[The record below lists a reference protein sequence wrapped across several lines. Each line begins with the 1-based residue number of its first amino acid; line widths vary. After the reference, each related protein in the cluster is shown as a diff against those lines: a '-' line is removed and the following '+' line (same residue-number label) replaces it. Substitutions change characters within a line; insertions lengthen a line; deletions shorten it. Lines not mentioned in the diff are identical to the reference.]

1 MGNISKSDSSKVIT
15 PYAKCLHCDKIARI
29 EFVDNKIDRIK
40 VYCEGNHS
48 EIISLVSYVRFI
60 KENKAKPNLKCD
72 EHNKEIIRYCKN
84 CKAHQCE
91 RCFVDKRFTHE
102 YLPLQLSN
110 DEIDIIYN
118 NINREYKS
126 IDDKIKEKNEILFK
140 SLLSLFS
147 VLVEANFAY
156 LNYNTVYN
164 IKYINNSMKEIIKEL
179 SKPLITFTEIKTEK
193 SLESSPVFLLKDNK
207 TLLLT
212 LGQIL
217 CLIDKETFETKAR
230 INSDFS
236 FDKSVELDNEKIV
249 TYSQCRIHIWDK
261 KEKSYQREYIVKKEG
276 NFVIDYVLNLTHNRF
291 GVFINDNKVN
301 KFEIYSAVFPF
312 CLITTI
318 MLSSRFLSAIL
329 IKEKEKIAVLLN
341 DDEHLFF
348 IDIIKT
354 YRIERGRMKCIDDI
368 GRGVMIQKND
378 MIIIGGDKE
387 ISIIGINIGIVKEK
401 IKDKQFDLI
410 SSMINLN
417 DDVII
422 YTNVN
427 YDFVAYDIKLKIKCI
442 KIIIKPEVRDIIRLD
457 DDTLLICPNFE
468 QMKQIKYS
476 IKTKL

>member
-1 MGNISKSDSSKVIT
+1 
-15 PYAKCLHCDKIARI
+15 
-29 EFVDNKIDRIK
+29 
-40 VYCEGNHS
+40 
-48 EIISLVSYVRFI
+48 
-60 KENKAKPNLKCD
+60 
-72 EHNKEIIRYCKN
+72 
-84 CKAHQCE
+84 
-91 RCFVDKRFTHE
+91 
-102 YLPLQLSN
+102 
-110 DEIDIIYN
+110 
-118 NINREYKS
+118 
-126 IDDKIKEKNEILFK
+126 
-140 SLLSLFS
+140 
-147 VLVEANFAY
+147 
-156 LNYNTVYN
+156 
-164 IKYINNSMKEIIKEL
+164 MKEIIKEL

-193 SLESSPVFLLKDNK
+193 SLQYSPVILLKDSK

-217 CLIDKETFETKAR
+217 SLIDKRTFETKAT
-230 INSDFS
+230 INSDYS

-276 NFVIDYVLNLTHNRF
+276 NFVIDYLLNLTNNRF

-301 KFEIYSAVFPF
+301 KFEIYSAVFPY

-318 MLSSRFLSAIL
+318 MLNSRLLSAIL

-354 YRIERGRMKCIDDI
+354 YIIERGRMKCIDDI
-368 GRGVMIQKND
+368 GRGVMMQKND

-387 ISIIGINIGIVKEK
+387 ISIIGINDRIVKEK

-410 SSMINLN
+410 SSMIHLN

-422 YTNVN
+422 YTNVK
-427 YDFVAYDIKLKIKCI
+427 YDFVAYDIKLKIKCV
-442 KIIIKPEVRDIIRLD
+442 KIIIKPEVRDILRLD
-457 DDTLLICPNFE
+457 NDTLLLCPNFE